1 MENTDAAKI
10 IEVAVD
16 TIESRCQAILNLAPR
31 EVDLQ
36 DVAPELRQE
45 LLRKFG
51 PPSGPISD
59 IRLHL
64 RELGRLAESLRRDV
78 GTSYVWR

>member
-10 IEVAVD
+10 IEIAVD
-16 TIESRCQAILNLAPR
+16 AIEKKCQTILNLALR

-36 DVAPELRQE
+36 DATPELRAD
-45 LLRKFG
+45 LLRRFG
-51 PPSGPISD
+51 PPAEPISD

-64 RELGRLAESLRRDV
+64 RELGRLAESFRAR
-78 GTSYVWR
+78 